1 MAVWTIRKIG
11 DSCIGKEDR
20 RPQTTAEQC
29 FYQMRVC
36 GMRQFPSA
44 LTPVSLGI
52 DSVMVTSSDDSY
64 QYLAAQEA
72 AKGALLPRALALL
85 DKMPFQSIPK
95 FNFQPVAESVVLKDN
110 RNTLSSYLE
119 VGQHRDCQGFLE
131 RHKSLCAASSKA
143 RYLEAVLHVR
153 SPKSKLVTMD
163 LPNLSLLDI
172 LIENLKKVGRKS
184 YLHRVVYVFDYH
196 KLNIDGLEV
205 SLQEV
210 LQNMIAIVSEGSDEP
225 ITGLLLLYDKYGV
238 NMIEGS
244 EESIFRHF
252 QELADSP
259 VISQCVPR
267 IKILLSV
274 THIAQRILNR
284 WSIFCAQPQTL
295 LEKLDISSVEET
307 SRRIKMIVVKLNNL
321 WNYLRL
327 HSVGMSRVIMME
339 QLSDRMTTNLPE
351 FARLEFVL
359 STPALKNLRDFVET
373 HRTVQQPRLYQELV
387 WPPQKEFIPFKIFK
401 AKQDSEDKS

>member
-1 MAVWTIRKIG
+1 
-11 DSCIGKEDR
+11 
-20 RPQTTAEQC
+20 
-29 FYQMRVC
+29 
-36 GMRQFPSA
+36 
-44 LTPVSLGI
+44 
-52 DSVMVTSSDDSY
+52 
-64 QYLAAQEA
+64 
-72 AKGALLPRALALL
+72 
-85 DKMPFQSIPK
+85 
-95 FNFQPVAESVVLKDN
+95 
-110 RNTLSSYLE
+110 
-119 VGQHRDCQGFLE
+119 
-131 RHKSLCAASSKA
+131 
-143 RYLEAVLHVR
+143 
-153 SPKSKLVTMD
+153 MD

-238 NMIEGS
+238 NMIE
-244 EESIFRHF
+244 
-252 QELADSP
+252 
-259 VISQCVPR
+259 
-267 IKILLSV
+267 
-274 THIAQRILNR
+274 RILNR

>member
-1 MAVWTIRKIG
+1 
-11 DSCIGKEDR
+11 
-20 RPQTTAEQC
+20 
-29 FYQMRVC
+29 
-36 GMRQFPSA
+36 
-44 LTPVSLGI
+44 
-52 DSVMVTSSDDSY
+52 
-64 QYLAAQEA
+64 
-72 AKGALLPRALALL
+72 
-85 DKMPFQSIPK
+85 
-95 FNFQPVAESVVLKDN
+95 
-110 RNTLSSYLE
+110 
-119 VGQHRDCQGFLE
+119 
-131 RHKSLCAASSKA
+131 
-143 RYLEAVLHVR
+143 
-153 SPKSKLVTMD
+153 MD

-274 THIAQRILNR
+274 THIAQ
-284 WSIFCAQPQTL
+284 
-295 LEKLDISSVEET
+295 
-307 SRRIKMIVVKLNNL
+307 
-321 WNYLRL
+321 
-327 HSVGMSRVIMME
+327 GMSRVIMME

>member
-1 MAVWTIRKIG
+1 
-11 DSCIGKEDR
+11 
-20 RPQTTAEQC
+20 
-29 FYQMRVC
+29 
-36 GMRQFPSA
+36 
-44 LTPVSLGI
+44 
-52 DSVMVTSSDDSY
+52 
-64 QYLAAQEA
+64 
-72 AKGALLPRALALL
+72 
-85 DKMPFQSIPK
+85 
-95 FNFQPVAESVVLKDN
+95 
-110 RNTLSSYLE
+110 
-119 VGQHRDCQGFLE
+119 
-131 RHKSLCAASSKA
+131 
-143 RYLEAVLHVR
+143 
-153 SPKSKLVTMD
+153 MD